1 MAITLSEY
9 FDKLDDI
16 TSGLDATMFSDAMR
30 TLRNYCEEIIADDS
44 NDDVVKKHCQFEWA
58 ITSLHPQSYVI
69 APKYLRRLPDEV
81 DQYSHDQLEYYRNR
95 LSKCNNDQ
103 FACLYGDILLES
115 KAMKT
120 GKKAIYDTIILRFE
134 KFIHD
139 NKYTNDAL
147 LRCMWL
153 GYLARGVELS
163 MKFGDSTKFKEFVAF
178 LEATI
183 DELGG
188 KISYRWSIEISTI
201 VIKVLSSSKY
211 RVEISPELVHKAV
224 EVLKRSQK
232 MHFLN
237 LLLYERFSNKLIE
250 LSKYCDD
257 DVLNA
262 KDVDNDLARR
272 FEYQAENQPDHQ
284 EKSSLIGRHFF
295 ECALA
300 KYTELGDKF
309 KINELK
315 NKMSDLQLEAKKTEY
330 FSQEFKLE
338 IPMNVLQDYIKEVY
352 GNICD
357 VRLAIIVFGSDPNI
371 VVNVETCRENATAI
385 TEDCVFLSL
394 VTNTVS
400 TDDRTIFQA
409 DTPGKIDTLRY
420 AQNYSLGLAMY
431 SDLIIPKVV
440 DVIFKM
446 GITSS
451 DVVDFYREWS
461 FYNCAREKFIE
472 KGVDYLL
479 TGDFGGAIHVLIP
492 QFEGCLRDM
501 LRGFGI
507 STIAN
512 RQGEQR
518 ERSLSEL
525 LELNV
530 KSNIGEDFL
539 DYIRFTLCEQLGWNL
554 RNNVAHGLAKYDDL
568 SAGKAYVVFH
578 LFVKLFCIRG
588 VSAD

>member
-1 MAITLSEY
+1 M
-9 FDKLDDI
+9 
-16 TSGLDATMFSDAMR
+16 
-30 TLRNYCEEIIADDS
+30 
-44 NDDVVKKHCQFEWA
+44 
-58 ITSLHPQSYVI
+58 
-69 APKYLRRLPDEV
+69 
-81 DQYSHDQLEYYRNR
+81 
-95 LSKCNNDQ
+95 
-103 FACLYGDILLES
+103 
-115 KAMKT
+115 
-120 GKKAIYDTIILRFE
+120 
-134 KFIHD
+134 
-139 NKYTNDAL
+139 
-147 LRCMWL
+147 
-153 GYLARGVELS
+153 
-163 MKFGDSTKFKEFVAF
+163 
-178 LEATI
+178 
-183 DELGG
+183 
-188 KISYRWSIEISTI
+188 
-201 VIKVLSSSKY
+201 
-211 RVEISPELVHKAV
+211 
-224 EVLKRSQK
+224 
-232 MHFLN
+232 
-237 LLLYERFSNKLIE
+237 
-250 LSKYCDD
+250 
-257 DVLNA
+257 
-262 KDVDNDLARR
+262 
-272 FEYQAENQPDHQ
+272 
-284 EKSSLIGRHFF
+284 
-295 ECALA
+295 
-300 KYTELGDKF
+300 
-309 KINELK
+309 
-315 NKMSDLQLEAKKTEY
+315 
-330 FSQEFKLE
+330 
-338 IPMNVLQDYIKEVY
+338 
-352 GNICD
+352 
-357 VRLAIIVFGSDPNI
+357 AIIVFGSDPNI